1 MIDLHTHSDFSD
13 GTYSPAQLVAQAQ
26 ALGLSAIALCDHNT
40 VEGLPDFLA
49 AGQGSSVET
58 IPGVEFSTEFEEQEL
73 HILALFV
80 HPEDYAPIT
89 RKMEDF
95 RLRKER
101 SNEELVAALRKLGMD
116 IDYRQIRENSEG
128 YVNRAIIG
136 AELTRKGYTAS
147 VKEAFEKYLSP
158 KWGYYVPP
166 KRLDACET
174 VAFIKSLG
182 AVAVWAHPFLD
193 LDEAGVRRFLPGA
206 VEAGLDGMEVL
217 YPKYSEQ
224 TMALAARIAEEFGIL
239 PSGGSDFH
247 GENKPDIR
255 LGTGRDNL
263 SIPESFL
270 ENLRTRKK

>member
-1 MIDLHTHSDFSD
+1 
-13 GTYSPAQLVAQAQ
+13 
-26 ALGLSAIALCDHNT
+26 

-116 IDYRQIRENSEG
+116 IDYRQIREKAEG
-128 YVNRAIIG
+128 YVNRAVIG

-158 KWGYYVPP
+158 KRGYYVPP